1 MKIFLDANILV
12 ALLTR
17 EELLYKPV
25 TRIFSLSPKRFQ
37 FHTSTVGLAIAFYY
51 ASKKYSRQKAKIDI
65 AVLVT
70 HLTVTDCGIL
80 ETSASLSNKSVED
93 FEDGLEYYSAINAG
107 CDCIIT
113 EDLNDFY
120 FSKIEV
126 LNSTAFLNKYVLF
139 KK

>member
-1 MKIFLDANILV
+1 MKVFLDANIIF

-17 EELLYKPV
+17 KELLYKPI
-25 TRIFSLSPKRFQ
+25 TRIISTSLNRFQ
-37 FHTSTVGLAIAFYY
+37 FYTSPVGLAIAFYY
-51 ASKKYSRQKAKIDI
+51 ATKKYGRQKAKTDI
-65 AVLVT
+65 AVIIT
-70 HLTVTDCGIL
+70 HLTVTECGAT
-80 ETSASLSNKSVED
+80 ETNAALFNKSVED

-126 LNSTAFLNKYVLF
+126 LNSIASLNKYVLF